1 MARKPQVAVEIVD
14 EDGTQYGTGGL
25 LKVQGPVA
33 QHSTVAG
40 NPQMMGFRVTDAV
53 GDGGGGSAGKI
64 KDILGDNDGGILTIL
79 KHFAASRAADV
90 VYLADATALG
100 TGTNAALKVLAAQFG
115 YNGATLD
122 MIRTPTT
129 FKMIDAVSV
138 TAGSGATV
146 WTPASGKKF
155 RLMGWSLSVASAAA
169 IEFHD
174 HTVGTIV
181 LQTPLLAAGGIHNS
195 RGELGNGFI
204 SASANNVLKL
214 DVTANAAVSGMV
226 WGVEE

>member
-14 EDGTQYGTGGL
+14 EDGTQYGTGGSI
-25 LKVQGPVA
+25 KVQGPVA
-33 QHSTVAG
+33 QHSTPG

-53 GDGGGGSAGKI
+53 GDGGGGSANQI
-64 KDILGDNDGGILTIL
+64 KDIMGDNDGGILTIL

-115 YNGATLD
+115 YNGETLD
-122 MIRTPTT
+122 MIRTPNHFET
-129 FKMIDAVSV
+129 IDAVSV

-146 WTPASGKKF
+146 WTPGSGNKF

-195 RGELGNGFI
+195 RGELGNGYVSPHADNHLF
-204 SASANNVLKL
+204 L

-226 WGVEE
+226 WGVEES